1 MSRPELHLYTL
12 TNRSGARVG
21 ITNYGARIVSILVP
35 DRHGNVAD
43 VVTGFDNL
51 EDYLGKNPYFGA
63 IIGRFGNRIGQGKF
77 ALAGV
82 EYVLAKNNGP
92 NSLHGGVEGFD
103 KKFWVAQQRN
113 GGGSSLDLTYFSP
126 DGEENYPGNLSVKV
140 GYALSD
146 DNGLRIDYTA
156 ATDKETVVNLTN
168 HTYFN
173 LAGAGG
179 KSILGQ
185 ELTLHASHFTPV
197 DAALIPTGEIRSVEG
212 TPFDFR
218 KPTAIGLRIGTDD
231 PQLKCATGYD
241 LNFVLDRKGSALDLA
256 ARAFDPDSGRVLEVL
271 TTQPGIQ
278 FYSGNFLDGSLRGK
292 GGAVYPRQS
301 AFCLETQ
308 HFPDSP
314 NHPNFPST
322 VLKPGQEYRQTTMFR
337 FSTAG

>member
-1 MSRPELHLYTL
+1 MMSRPELHLYTL

-241 LNFVLDRKGSALDLA
+241 LNFVLDRKGSA
-256 ARAFDPDSGRVLEVL
+256 
-271 TTQPGIQ
+271 
-278 FYSGNFLDGSLRGK
+278 
-292 GGAVYPRQS
+292 
-301 AFCLETQ
+301 
-308 HFPDSP
+308 
-314 NHPNFPST
+314 
-322 VLKPGQEYRQTTMFR
+322 
-337 FSTAG
+337 